1 MPTSYPVFIT
11 AALFLAMIL
20 NDLIVHS
27 PEKITKHSL
36 EGLICVALMLI
47 LSFKDME
54 LVSWGLLILSLV
66 ILIVCY
72 HFASQMSPKVV
83 PANRPPPVSSCPP
96 TDSGPMFSSAIP
108 GSETPSTVSV
118 PASHTMSAIIGAKPP
133 PTFTPITGCEA

>member
-1 MPTSYPVFIT
+1 MPTYYPVFIT

-36 EGLICVALMLI
+36 EGLICVALMLV

-54 LVSWGLLILSLV
+54 LVSWGLLVLFLV

-72 HFASQMSPKVV
+72 QFASQMSPKVV
-83 PANRPPPVSSCPP
+83 PANSLPPVSGCPSSG
-96 TDSGPMFSSAIP
+96 SGPMFSSAIP
-108 GSETPSTVSV
+108 GSGTPSTVSV
-118 PASHTMSAIIGAKPP
+118 PASHTMSAMVGAKPP
-133 PTFTPITGCEA
+133 PTFTPITGCQA